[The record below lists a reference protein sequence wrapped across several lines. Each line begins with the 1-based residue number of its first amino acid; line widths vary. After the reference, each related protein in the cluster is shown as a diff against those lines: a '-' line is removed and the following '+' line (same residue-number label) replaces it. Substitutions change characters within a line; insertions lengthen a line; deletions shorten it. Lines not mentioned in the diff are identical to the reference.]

1 MNNAKD
7 IKKDNKIRKK
17 DANNTQN
24 NLIIQENCEIRE
36 GNRDGEGN
44 LNGEGNREG
53 NRNGDE
59 EIMKGLC
66 GNKEIYSSII
76 SWLRD
81 FNYKKKI
88 STDSCIIVTGKTCVG
103 KTYSINKIC
112 NYLNYEIININNNNC
127 FNSEQLNDVIF
138 KSATS
143 SLLQVLTGNI
153 RNKVIVI
160 DNFDCIYISDKTIN
174 TTLLKILTD
183 GKIKNIPIICIS
195 NNEIIKKIGDIKKNC
210 KIYDIAVPTKEE
222 VIENINNMSG
232 HSKKQLGH
240 LYDLS
245 NGNMQKI
252 FCDVQRNSDEILYEE
267 HVENDCDINILYLN
281 IFDRNQVI
289 RIINKDPWMIPLK
302 FHENIIIELDNRKI
316 SLKNKIEYYKNFIE
330 IMCLY
335 DYYMFKNNNEAC
347 ITIFASNVYYLSLFK
362 YKKGA
367 VSNIGKFTK
376 MLSYLSLQ
384 KKNIKQTY
392 KCNNFPLY
400 QVSNYHINLCN
411 RKFISFK

>member
-1 MNNAKD
+1 MKETRD
-7 IKKDNKIRKK
+7 TEETSD
-17 DANNTQN
+17 N
-24 NLIIQENCEIRE
+24 NLNIEPN
-36 GNRDGEGN
+36 
-44 LNGEGNREG
+44 
-53 NRNGDE
+53 
-59 EIMKGLC
+59 IMNELC
-66 GNKEIYSSII
+66 GNKEIYNNILL
-76 SWLRD
+76 WLRN
-81 FNYKKKI
+81 FNYKTKI

-112 NYLNYEIININNNNC
+112 SHLNYEIININNNNC
-127 FNSEQLNDVIF
+127 FNSEQLNDIIF

-143 SLLQVLTGNI
+143 SLLQILTGNI
-153 RNKVIVI
+153 RNKVIII
-160 DNFDCIYISDKTIN
+160 DNFDCIYTSDKTIN
-174 TTLLKILTD
+174 STLLKILTD
-183 GKIKNIPIICIS
+183 RHIKNIPIICIS

-210 KIYDIAVPTKEE
+210 KIYDIVVPTKEE
-222 VIENINNMSG
+222 IILHITANNSR
-232 HSKKQLGH
+232 HSKRKLEH
-240 LYDLS
+240 FYNIS
-245 NGNMQKI
+245 NGNMKKF
-252 FCDVQRNSDEILYEE
+252 FCDINRTSDEILYEDNI
-267 HVENDCDINILYLN
+267 ENDCDINILYLN

-302 FHENIIIELDNRKI
+302 FHENIIIELNNRKI
-316 SLKNKIEYYKNFIE
+316 SLKNKIDYYKNFIE
-330 IMCLY
+330 IMCSY
-335 DYYMFKNNNEAC
+335 DYYMYKNNNEAC

>member
-1 MNNAKD
+1 MKEKQDTAD
-7 IKKDNKIRKK
+7 TAD
-17 DANNTQN
+17 N
-24 NLIIQENCEIRE
+24 NLNIEPN
-36 GNRDGEGN
+36 
-44 LNGEGNREG
+44 
-53 NRNGDE
+53 
-59 EIMKGLC
+59 IMNELC
-66 GNKEIYSSII
+66 GNKEIYNNILL
-76 SWLRD
+76 WLRN
-81 FNYKKKI
+81 FNYNTKI
-88 STDSCIIVTGKTCVG
+88 STESCIIVTGKTCVG

-112 NYLNYEIININNNNC
+112 SNLNYEIININNNNC
-127 FNSEQLNDVIF
+127 FNSEQLNDIIF

-143 SLLQVLTGNI
+143 SLLQILTGNI
-153 RNKVIVI
+153 RNKVIII
-160 DNFDCIYISDKTIN
+160 DNFDCIYTSDKTIN
-174 TTLLKILTD
+174 ATLLKILTD
-183 GKIKNIPIICIS
+183 RHIKNIPIICIS

-210 KIYDIAVPTKEE
+210 KIYDIIVPTKEE
-222 VIENINNMSG
+222 IIQHITTNNSG
-232 HSKKQLGH
+232 HSKKKLEH
-240 LYDLS
+240 FYNIS
-245 NGNMQKI
+245 NGNMKKF
-252 FCDVQRNSDEILYEE
+252 FCDINRTKDEILYEDNI
-267 HVENDCDINILYLN
+267 ENDGDINILYLN
-281 IFDRNQVI
+281 IFDRNHVI

-330 IMCLY
+330 SMCLY

>member
-7 IKKDNKIRKK
+7 IKKSSQIRGKT
-17 DANNTQN
+17 ANNTES
-24 NLIIQENCEIRE
+24 NLVIPDN
-36 GNRDGEGN
+36 DF
-44 LNGEGNREG
+44 
-53 NRNGDE
+53 GDDR
-59 EIMKGLC
+59 EIMNGLC
-66 GNKEIYSSII
+66 GNKEIYSNII
-76 SWLRD
+76 SWLRN
-81 FNYKKKI
+81 FNYKERI
-88 STDSCIIVTGKTCVG
+88 STDSCIIITGKTCVG

-112 NYLNYEIININNNNC
+112 DYLNYEIININNNNC

-183 GKIKNIPIICIS
+183 GKIRNIPIICIS

-210 KIYDIAVPTKEE
+210 KIYDIVVPTKEE
-222 VIENINNMSG
+222 VIDMIDNNNHNNNHQGVNNSSG
-232 HSKKQLGH
+232 HSKKQLEH
-240 LYDLS
+240 LYKIS
-245 NGNMQKI
+245 NGNMEKI
-252 FCDVQRNSDEILYEE
+252 FCDVKRNSDEILYEE
-267 HVENDCDINILYLN
+267 RVENDCDINILYLN

-330 IMCLY
+330 SMCLY

>member
-7 IKKDNKIRKK
+7 IKKNNKIRKK

-24 NLIIQENCEIRE
+24 NLVIQENCEVRE
-36 GNRDGEGN
+36 GN
-44 LNGEGNREG
+44 L
-53 NRNGDE
+53 NGDE

-210 KIYDIAVPTKEE
+210 KIYDIVVPTKEE

>member
-7 IKKDNKIRKK
+7 IKKSSQIRGKT
-17 DANNTQN
+17 ANNTAS
-24 NLIIQENCEIRE
+24 NLIIPDN
-36 GNRDGEGN
+36 DF
-44 LNGEGNREG
+44 
-53 NRNGDE
+53 GDDR
-59 EIMKGLC
+59 EIMNGLC
-66 GNKEIYSSII
+66 GNKEIYSNII
-76 SWLRD
+76 SWLRN
-81 FNYKKKI
+81 FNYKERI
-88 STDSCIIVTGKTCVG
+88 STDSCIIITGKTCVG

-112 NYLNYEIININNNNC
+112 DYLNYEIININNNNC

-183 GKIKNIPIICIS
+183 GKIRNIPIICIS

-210 KIYDIAVPTKEE
+210 KIYDIIVPTKEE
-222 VIENINNMSG
+222 VIDMIDNNYNNNHRGVNNSSG
-232 HSKKQLGH
+232 HSKKQLEH
-240 LYDLS
+240 LYKIS
-245 NGNMQKI
+245 NGNMEKI
-252 FCDVQRNSDEILYEE
+252 FCDVKRNSDEILYEE
-267 HVENDCDINILYLN
+267 RVENDCDINILYLN

-330 IMCLY
+330 SMCLY

-392 KCNNFPLY
+392 KSNNFPLY

>member
-17 DANNTQN
+17 DANNTKS
-24 NLIIQENCEIRE
+24 NLVVPEVNCEVLS
-36 GNRDGEGN
+36 GNR
-44 LNGEGNREG
+44 NGEG
-53 NRNGDE
+53 NRNGDDD
-59 EIMKGLC
+59 IMKGLC
-66 GNKEIYSSII
+66 GNNEIYASII

-210 KIYDIAVPTKEE
+210 KIYDIVVPTKEE

-232 HSKKQLGH
+232 HSNKQLGH

>member
-24 NLIIQENCEIRE
+24 NLVIQENCEV
-36 GNRDGEGN
+36 
-44 LNGEGNREG
+44 REG

-66 GNKEIYSSII
+66 GNKEIYASII

-210 KIYDIAVPTKEE
+210 KIYDIVVPTKEE

-400 QVSNYHINLCN
+400 QVSNYHINLCS

>member
-7 IKKDNKIRKK
+7 IKKNNKIRKK

-24 NLIIQENCEIRE
+24 NLIIPENCEVRE

-44 LNGEGNREG
+44 L
-53 NRNGDE
+53 NGDE

-88 STDSCIIVTGKTCVG
+88 STDSCIIITGKTCVG

-210 KIYDIAVPTKEE
+210 KIYDIVVPTKEE
-222 VIENINNMSG
+222 VIEKINNMSG
-232 HSKKQLGH
+232 HSKKHLRH

-252 FCDVQRNSDEILYEE
+252 FCDVQRNSDELLYEE

>member
-1 MNNAKD
+1 MNNEKD

-24 NLIIQENCEIRE
+24 NLIIQENCEI
-36 GNRDGEGN
+36 
-44 LNGEGNREG
+44 
-53 NRNGDE
+53 RNGDE

>member
-7 IKKDNKIRKK
+7 IKKDIKNRKEN
-17 DANNTQN
+17 ANNTEN
-24 NLIIQENCEIRE
+24 NLIIPETNCEVLGD
-36 GNRDGEGN
+36 GNQ
-44 LNGEGNREG
+44 
-53 NRNGDE
+53 NGDGN
-59 EIMKGLC
+59 IMKELC

-76 SWLRD
+76 SWLRN

-88 STDSCIIVTGKTCVG
+88 STDSCIIVTGKTCIG

-183 GKIKNIPIICIS
+183 GKIRNIPIICIS

-210 KIYDIAVPTKEE
+210 KIYDIVIPTKDD
-222 VIENINNMSG
+222 VIENINNSTG
-232 HSKKQLGH
+232 HSKKQLGN

-245 NGNMQKI
+245 NGNMEKI
-252 FCDVQRNSDEILYEE
+252 FCDVKRDSNEILYEE
-267 HVENDCDINILYLN
+267 HIENDCDINILYLN

-302 FHENIIIELDNRKI
+302 FHENIIIELENRKI
-316 SLKNKIEYYKNFIE
+316 SLKNKIEYYNNFIE

-347 ITIFASNVYYLSLFK
+347 ITIFASNVYYLSLLK

-400 QVSNYHINLCN
+400 QISNYHINLCN

>member
-17 DANNTQN
+17 DANNTKS
-24 NLIIQENCEIRE
+24 NLVVPEVNCEV
-36 GNRDGEGN
+36 
-44 LNGEGNREG
+44 LSG
-53 NRNGDE
+53 NRNGDDD
-59 EIMKGLC
+59 IMNGLC
-66 GNKEIYSSII
+66 GNKEIYASII

>member
-24 NLIIQENCEIRE
+24 NLIIQENCEI
-36 GNRDGEGN
+36 
-44 LNGEGNREG
+44 
-53 NRNGDE
+53 RNGDE

>member
-44 LNGEGNREG
+44 L
-53 NRNGDE
+53 NGDE

>member
-7 IKKDNKIRKK
+7 IKKDNKIRKP
-17 DANNTQN
+17 DANNTEN
-24 NLIIQENCEIRE
+24 NLIIPDVNCNDLEQ
-36 GNRDGEGN
+36 DGDN
-44 LNGEGNREG
+44 K
-53 NRNGDE
+53 
-59 EIMKGLC
+59 IMKELC

-76 SWLRD
+76 SWLRN
-81 FNYKKKI
+81 FNYKIKI

-112 NYLNYEIININNNNC
+112 DYLNYEIININNNNC

-210 KIYDIAVPTKEE
+210 KIYEIIVPTKEE

-245 NGNMQKI
+245 NGNMEKI
-252 FCDVQRNSDEILYEE
+252 FCDVKRDRSDILYEE
-267 HVENDCDINILYLN
+267 HIDNDCDINILYLN
-281 IFDRNQVI
+281 VFDRNQVI

-302 FHENIIIELDNRKI
+302 FHENIIIELENRKI
-316 SLKNKIEYYKNFIE
+316 SLKNKIEYYNNFIE

>member
-24 NLIIQENCEIRE
+24 NLIIPENCEVR
-36 GNRDGEGN
+36 EGN
-44 LNGEGNREG
+44 LNGEENL
-53 NRNGDE
+53 NGDE

-66 GNKEIYSSII
+66 GNKEIYASII

>member
-24 NLIIQENCEIRE
+24 NLVIPENCEVRE

-44 LNGEGNREG
+44 L
-53 NRNGDE
+53 NGDE

-66 GNKEIYSSII
+66 GNKEIYASII

-143 SLLQVLTGNI
+143 SLLQVLTGKI

-210 KIYDIAVPTKEE
+210 KIYDIVVPTKEE

>member
-1 MNNAKD
+1 MDNAKD
-7 IKKDNKIRKK
+7 IKKDIKNRKEN
-17 DANNTQN
+17 ANNTKN
-24 NLIIQENCEIRE
+24 NIIIPETNCEVL
-36 GNRDGEGN
+36 GGGYQ
-44 LNGEGNREG
+44 
-53 NRNGDE
+53 NGDGN
-59 EIMKGLC
+59 IMKELC

-76 SWLRD
+76 SWLRN

-88 STDSCIIVTGKTCVG
+88 STDSCIIVTGKTCIG

-183 GKIKNIPIICIS
+183 GKIRNIPIICIS

-210 KIYDIAVPTKEE
+210 KIYDIVIPTKDD
-222 VIENINNMSG
+222 VIENINNSTG
-232 HSKKQLGH
+232 HSKKQLGN

-245 NGNMQKI
+245 NGNMEKI
-252 FCDVQRNSDEILYEE
+252 FCDVKRDSNEILYEE
-267 HVENDCDINILYLN
+267 HIENDCDINILYLN

-302 FHENIIIELDNRKI
+302 FHENIIIELENRKI

-347 ITIFASNVYYLSLFK
+347 ITIFASNVYYLSLLK

-400 QVSNYHINLCN
+400 QISNYHINLCN

>member
-7 IKKDNKIRKK
+7 IKKNNKIRKK

-24 NLIIQENCEIRE
+24 NLIIPENCEVRE

-44 LNGEGNREG
+44 LT
-53 NRNGDE
+53 GDE

-88 STDSCIIVTGKTCVG
+88 STDSCIIITGKTCVG

-210 KIYDIAVPTKEE
+210 KIYDIVVPTKEE

>member
-24 NLIIQENCEIRE
+24 NLIIQENCEV
-36 GNRDGEGN
+36 
-44 LNGEGNREG
+44 
-53 NRNGDE
+53 RNGDE

>member
-7 IKKDNKIRKK
+7 IKKSSQIRGKT
-17 DANNTQN
+17 ANNTES
-24 NLIIQENCEIRE
+24 NLIIPDN
-36 GNRDGEGN
+36 DF
-44 LNGEGNREG
+44 
-53 NRNGDE
+53 GDDR
-59 EIMKGLC
+59 EIMNGLC
-66 GNKEIYSSII
+66 GNKEIYSNII
-76 SWLRD
+76 SWLRN
-81 FNYKKKI
+81 FNYKERI
-88 STDSCIIVTGKTCVG
+88 STDSCIIITGKTCVG

-112 NYLNYEIININNNNC
+112 DYLNYEIININNNNC

-183 GKIKNIPIICIS
+183 GKIRNIPIICIS

-210 KIYDIAVPTKEE
+210 KIYDIVVPTKEE
-222 VIENINNMSG
+222 VIDMIDNNNHNNNHQGVNNSSG
-232 HSKKQLGH
+232 HSKKQLEH
-240 LYDLS
+240 LYKIS
-245 NGNMQKI
+245 NGNMEKI
-252 FCDVQRNSDEILYEE
+252 FCDVKRNSDEILYEE
-267 HVENDCDINILYLN
+267 RVENDCDINILYLN

-330 IMCLY
+330 SMCLY

>member
-7 IKKDNKIRKK
+7 IKKSSQIREKT
-17 DANNTQN
+17 ANNTES
-24 NLIIQENCEIRE
+24 NLIIPDN
-36 GNRDGEGN
+36 DF
-44 LNGEGNREG
+44 
-53 NRNGDE
+53 GDDR
-59 EIMKGLC
+59 EIMNGLC
-66 GNKEIYSSII
+66 GNKEIYSNII
-76 SWLRD
+76 SWLRN
-81 FNYKKKI
+81 FNYKERI
-88 STDSCIIVTGKTCVG
+88 STDSCIIITGKTCVG

-112 NYLNYEIININNNNC
+112 DYLNYEIININNNNC

-183 GKIKNIPIICIS
+183 GKIRNIPIICIS

-210 KIYDIAVPTKEE
+210 KIYDIIVPTKEE
-222 VIENINNMSG
+222 VIDMIDNNHNNYNNHNHQGVNNSSG
-232 HSKKQLGH
+232 HSKKQLEH
-240 LYDLS
+240 LYKIS
-245 NGNMQKI
+245 NGNMEKI
-252 FCDVQRNSDEILYEE
+252 FCDVKRNSDEILYEE
-267 HVENDCDINILYLN
+267 RVENDCDINILYLN
-281 IFDRNQVI
+281 AFDRNQVI

-330 IMCLY
+330 SMCLY

>member
-7 IKKDNKIRKK
+7 IKKNNKIRKK

-24 NLIIQENCEIRE
+24 NLIIPENCEVRE

-44 LNGEGNREG
+44 L
-53 NRNGDE
+53 NGDE

-210 KIYDIAVPTKEE
+210 KIYDIVVPTKEE

>member
-1 MNNAKD
+1 MNNAKG
-7 IKKDNKIRKK
+7 IKKSSQIRGKT
-17 DANNTQN
+17 ANNTES
-24 NLIIQENCEIRE
+24 NLIIPDN
-36 GNRDGEGN
+36 DF
-44 LNGEGNREG
+44 
-53 NRNGDE
+53 GDDR
-59 EIMKGLC
+59 EIMNGLC
-66 GNKEIYSSII
+66 GNKEIYSNII
-76 SWLRD
+76 SWLRN
-81 FNYKKKI
+81 FNYKERI
-88 STDSCIIVTGKTCVG
+88 STDSCIIITGKTCVG

-112 NYLNYEIININNNNC
+112 DYLNYEIININNNNC

-183 GKIKNIPIICIS
+183 GKIRNIPIICIS

-210 KIYDIAVPTKEE
+210 KIYDIIVPTKEE
-222 VIENINNMSG
+222 VIDMIDNNYNNNHQGVNNSSG
-232 HSKKQLGH
+232 HSKKQLEH
-240 LYDLS
+240 LYKIS
-245 NGNMQKI
+245 NGNMEKI
-252 FCDVQRNSDEILYEE
+252 FCDVKRNSDEILYEE
-267 HVENDCDINILYLN
+267 RVENDCDINILYLN

-330 IMCLY
+330 SMCLY

>member
-7 IKKDNKIRKK
+7 IKKNNKIRKK
-17 DANNTQN
+17 DANNTKST
-24 NLIIQENCEIRE
+24 LIIQEDCEVR
-36 GNRDGEGN
+36 NRDDG
-44 LNGEGNREG
+44 
-53 NRNGDE
+53 
-59 EIMKGLC
+59 IMKELC
-66 GNKEIYSSII
+66 GNKEIYCSII

-195 NNEIIKKIGDIKKNC
+195 NKEIIKKIGDIKKNC
-210 KIYDIAVPTKEE
+210 KIYDIVVPTKEE

>member
-7 IKKDNKIRKK
+7 IKKSSQIRGKTP
-17 DANNTQN
+17 NNTES
-24 NLIIQENCEIRE
+24 NLVIPDN
-36 GNRDGEGN
+36 DF
-44 LNGEGNREG
+44 
-53 NRNGDE
+53 GDDR
-59 EIMKGLC
+59 EIMNGLC
-66 GNKEIYSSII
+66 GNKEIYSNII
-76 SWLRD
+76 SWLRN
-81 FNYKKKI
+81 FNYKERI
-88 STDSCIIVTGKTCVG
+88 STDSCIIITGKTCVG

-112 NYLNYEIININNNNC
+112 DYLNYEIININNNNC

-183 GKIKNIPIICIS
+183 GKIRNIPIICIS

-210 KIYDIAVPTKEE
+210 KIYDIIVPTKEE
-222 VIENINNMSG
+222 VIDMIDNNYNNNNHQGVNNSSG
-232 HSKKQLGH
+232 HSKKQLEH
-240 LYDLS
+240 LYKIS
-245 NGNMQKI
+245 NGNMEKI
-252 FCDVQRNSDEILYEE
+252 FCDVKRNSDEILYEE
-267 HVENDCDINILYLN
+267 RVENDCDINILYLN

-330 IMCLY
+330 SMCLY

>member
-1 MNNAKD
+1 MDNAKD
-7 IKKDNKIRKK
+7 IKKDIKNRKEN
-17 DANNTQN
+17 ANNTKN
-24 NLIIQENCEIRE
+24 NLIIPETNCEVQS
-36 GNRDGEGN
+36 GNQ
-44 LNGEGNREG
+44 
-53 NRNGDE
+53 NGDE

-76 SWLRD
+76 LWLRN

-88 STDSCIIVTGKTCVG
+88 STDSCIIVTGKTCIG

-143 SLLQVLTGNI
+143 SLLQVLTANI

-183 GKIKNIPIICIS
+183 GKIRNIPIICIS

-210 KIYDIAVPTKEE
+210 KIYDIVVPTKED
-222 VIENINNMSG
+222 VIENINNSSG
-232 HSKKQLGH
+232 HSKKQLGN

-245 NGNMQKI
+245 NGNMEKI
-252 FCDVQRNSDEILYEE
+252 FCDVKRDSDEILYKE
-267 HVENDCDINILYLN
+267 HVENDYDINILYLN

-302 FHENIIIELDNRKI
+302 FHENIIIELENRKI

-347 ITIFASNVYYLSLFK
+347 ITIFASNVYYLSLLK

>member
-1 MNNAKD
+1 MNNEKD
-7 IKKDNKIRKK
+7 INKDNKIRKK

-24 NLIIQENCEIRE
+24 NLVIQENCEV
-36 GNRDGEGN
+36 
-44 LNGEGNREG
+44 
-53 NRNGDE
+53 RNGDE

>member
-1 MNNAKD
+1 MNNEKD

-24 NLIIQENCEIRE
+24 NLIIQENCEVR
-36 GNRDGEGN
+36 EGN
-44 LNGEGNREG
+44 LNGEG

-210 KIYDIAVPTKEE
+210 KIYDIVVPTKEE